1 MNFHLQ
7 RLQSDIT
14 GAVDR
19 LTPEQLMWCREG
31 KWNTAEILEHLYLTY
46 TGTIKGF
53 ERCLAAG
60 QPIARPR
67 NWSDRVRTLVVVGFG
82 YLPEGRQAP
91 KPAVPR
97 GLFLSLPLSEIL
109 SQVLPRIAEMDVVI
123 DRAIQAFGP
132 NVALLDHPILG
143 PLRGP
148 EWNKF
153 HWVHGHHHVLQIVRL
168 RKLCASSRR

>member
-7 RLQSDIT
+7 RLQNDIT
-14 GAVDR
+14 AAVDG
-19 LTPEQLMWCREG
+19 LTPEQLTWCREG
-31 KWNTAEILEHLYLTY
+31 KWNTAQILEHLYLTY

-60 QPIARPR
+60 QPIARPP
-67 NWSDRVRTLVVVGFG
+67 NWSDRAKTFVVVGCG
-82 YLPEGRQAP
+82 YLPEGRKAP

-97 GLFLSLPLSEIL
+97 GLFSSLPLSEIL
-109 SQVLPRIAEMDVVI
+109 SQALPRIAEMDTVI
-123 DRAIQAFGP
+123 DRAIQAYGR

-148 EWNKF
+148 EWYKF

-168 RKLCASSRR
+168 RKLCASSHP